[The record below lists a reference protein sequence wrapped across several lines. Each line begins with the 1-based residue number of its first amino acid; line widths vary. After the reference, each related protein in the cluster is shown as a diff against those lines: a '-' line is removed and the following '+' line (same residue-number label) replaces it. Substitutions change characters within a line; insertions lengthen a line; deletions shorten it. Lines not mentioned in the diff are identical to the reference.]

1 MAAVELLQGRKARIG
16 ELFGF
21 LGRRFLTLVLV
32 VWAFL
37 LACGIVLLMEGSLA
51 RVVHYLGSS
60 INTALALVLFC
71 INVALLFAL
80 SNVVLMVVIVAVH
93 EEGIIRTV
101 KRFLT
106 LCAKKP
112 GQLILGQSLTWLLG
126 GMICSFF
133 LALCLCSTV
142 LTMMISAPTPN
153 VHAFSSL
160 SGGHV
165 EYDSNAVWE
174 EMSRNIRA
182 FVETGAVLLTLP
194 LLLLVGYFF
203 VYVVTAVTTLYV
215 NLSEGSG

>member
-1 MAAVELLQGRKARIG
+1 
-16 ELFGF
+16 
-21 LGRRFLTLVLV
+21 
-32 VWAFL
+32 
-37 LACGIVLLMEGSLA
+37 
-51 RVVHYLGSS
+51 
-60 INTALALVLFC
+60 
-71 INVALLFAL
+71 
-80 SNVVLMVVIVAVH
+80 
-93 EEGIIRTV
+93 
-101 KRFLT
+101 
-106 LCAKKP
+106 
-112 GQLILGQSLTWLLG
+112 
-126 GMICSFF
+126 
-133 LALCLCSTV
+133 
-142 LTMMISAPTPN
+142 MMISAPTPN